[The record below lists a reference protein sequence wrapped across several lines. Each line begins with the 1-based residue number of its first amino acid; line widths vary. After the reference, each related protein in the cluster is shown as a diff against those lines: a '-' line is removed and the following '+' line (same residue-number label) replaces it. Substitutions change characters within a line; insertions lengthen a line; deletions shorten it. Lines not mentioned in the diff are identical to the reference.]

1 YKLTQ
6 RSRLMKSNRI
16 ILIVLVFVCFS
27 HGLYMF
33 FNAAMFK
40 TAYEKQ
46 SVAQLQE
53 LGEVVQNE
61 IAYALGFG
69 IPIQSLG
76 GMTPFLKDILENTPE
91 LAYIH
96 IRVQE
101 KILFAAQRDTDAIRE
116 IIIPIPDSAGIGP
129 DNSSQAGEICLGL
142 GKELNQ
148 KMVSMLFD
156 LITIVIAGLII
167 TYEIIRFFASKL
179 VVVPFRESIHSI
191 NTMIRELHP
200 YHPPG
205 MPPDFYRLTAR
216 VRQLI
221 TVRTQQVH
229 QVLANINQA
238 CALFLSHVF
247 YGRNAFLQEVKNQR
261 TALLSMMIRQDR
273 IKTAKDPSQIR
284 PIVFIFFLGANL
296 QASFLPLFSRELL
309 AQKTI
314 LSGIFSDEI
323 LMGLPITCYM
333 IAIFIFMLFMG
344 SNFFRRWI
352 SLDHAIGIGTFCTS
366 AGLVFCGLSND
377 ILQLIFGRILCA
389 VGFAFIVIYCKQFI
403 VEHATQKN
411 QAFHLAGFTAAF
423 SGGLFCSIIIGSI
436 LVEYFSYQF
445 VFFAAAAMV
454 LLIFVFDYMILA
466 DKAFVKEV
474 IPDKKNSGH
483 DAAKIGLTVFFQSG
497 IRDMN
502 LICVML
508 HGIITRI
515 IFIGYFYYA
524 LPILLQPNFVYSDIG
539 RIMMFYTLPSVLLAG
554 FLNRRIRQ
562 IRHSRIFV
570 IAANMLVGSV
580 LMLFYFVT
588 AGPVSVT
595 AVFVI
600 ITLLILGITNSITFP
615 AQSGLLLHT
624 RTAKKTGTRTALS
637 VYNSFE
643 RVGSALGPVFFG
655 FFAGLYDIHTAIVLG
670 GVLCIIGNMIFF
682 FCFRPEA

>member
-1 YKLTQ
+1 
-6 RSRLMKSNRI
+6 MKSNQLV
-16 ILIVLVFVCFS
+16 LIVLVFVCFS

-33 FNAAMFK
+33 FNAAMFRK
-40 TAYEKQ
+40 EYEQQ
-46 SVAQLQE
+46 SLAQLQE

-76 GMTPFLKDILENTPE
+76 GMTPFLNDILENTPE
-91 LAYIH
+91 LAYIR
-96 IRVQE
+96 ISTQNKV
-101 KILFAAQRDTDAIRE
+101 LFDAQRNTDATRE
-116 IIIPIPDSAGIGP
+116 IIIPIPDSAGTGP
-129 DNSSQAGEICLGL
+129 ERKAGEICLGL

-156 LITIVIAGLII
+156 LITIVIAGLIF

-179 VVVPFRESIHSI
+179 VVVPFRESISRI
-191 NTMIRELHP
+191 NTMIRELNL
-200 YHPPG
+200 YHSPD
-205 MPPDFYRLTAR
+205 MPPDFHRITAR

-221 TVRTQQVH
+221 TVRAQQIH
-229 QVLANINQA
+229 QILANLNQA
-238 CALFLSHVF
+238 SALFLSQVF
-247 YGRNAFLQEVKNQR
+247 YGRNAFLQEVKKQR
-261 TALLSMMIRQDR
+261 ATLQSIMIRQDR

-284 PIVFIFFLGANL
+284 PIVFLFFLGANL
-296 QASFLPLFSRELL
+296 QASFLPIFSRELL
-309 AQKTI
+309 TRKTI
-314 LSGIFSDEI
+314 LSNIFSDEI

-333 IAIFIFMLFMG
+333 ITIFIFMLFMG

-352 SLDHAIGIGTFCTS
+352 RLDHAIGLGTFCTS

-403 VEHATQKN
+403 VVHATQKN

-466 DKAFVKEV
+466 DKAFVQEV
-474 IPDKKNSGH
+474 SDKKNSGH
-483 DAAKIGLTVFFQSG
+483 DSEKMGLTAFFQSG

-515 IFIGYFYYA
+515 IFIGYFYYS
-524 LPILLQPNFVYSDIG
+524 LPILLQPDFVYADIG

-554 FLNRRIRQ
+554 FLNRRIQ
-562 IRHSRIFV
+562 YIRHSTIFV
-570 IAANMLVGSV
+570 IAANMLVGLV

-588 AGPVSVT
+588 EGPVWVT

-600 ITLLILGITNSITFP
+600 TTLLILGITNSITFP

-624 RTAKKTGTRTALS
+624 RTAKKAGTRTALS

-655 FFAGLYDIHTAIVLG
+655 FFAGRYDINTAIVLG
-670 GVLCIIGNMIFF
+670 GVLCIIGNMFF
-682 FCFRPEA
+682 FWFFRPET